1 MQGGDKFGTWKA
13 KGFILCK
20 NGQVAIWF
28 YKEYDDKE
36 AAGQTDQWEDL
47 IYESDR
53 YDDRNGV
60 EGRWFY
66 YGQEYS
72 DLYSGKWKLWQ
83 PNTFGQ
89 NINNPG
95 YNPNYNNSY
104 NPNPANY
111 GNNNPNP
118 NPYYQS

>member
-1 MQGGDKFGTWKA
+1 MQQASEKYPIKAHAQIVSEEQNISEFNMQGGDKFGTWKA

-72 DLYSGKWKLWQ
+72 DLYSGKWKLW
-83 PNTFGQ
+83 
-89 NINNPG
+89 
-95 YNPNYNNSY
+95 
-104 NPNPANY
+104 
-111 GNNNPNP
+111 
-118 NPYYQS
+118 